1 MKSNEERKR
10 IGDADEEGGAYT
22 DKNVKIFKSK
32 FLKFWPSKESRKA
45 WRLYVF

>member
-1 MKSNEERKR
+1 MDQNEESKR
-10 IGDADEEGGAYT
+10 QNAEDVLP

-32 FLKFWPSKESRKA
+32 FLKFWPSKSSRDA